1 GSDIVKIEKEFGKNT
16 AMVLLVPKGDVAK
29 EEDLVR
35 DLEDLEQ
42 VNSILAYVNTV
53 SSAIPPEYLDESV
66 SKQFYSDNYSRIIL
80 QTNTETEGDAA
91 FAFIEEIQQI
101 TSEYYGDD
109 FYSLGESV
117 TLYDMK
123 SVVQEDNKLV
133 NILTIVAI
141 ALVLLI
147 TFRSISF

>member
-1 GSDIVKIEKEFGKNT
+1 WIDKTQHKPLLPSSRNIGNGGMKLKYPSLILVLLLVVPTFLAQSKTDFIYGIGEQPESTRAGSDIVKIEKEFGKNT

-91 FAFIEEIQQI
+91 
-101 TSEYYGDD
+101 
-109 FYSLGESV
+109 
-117 TLYDMK
+117 
-123 SVVQEDNKLV
+123 
-133 NILTIVAI
+133 
-141 ALVLLI
+141 
-147 TFRSISF
+147 